1 VAPWPTRVAAV
12 RLTVCDY
19 DSRLHF
25 GKRPVF
31 HVLSAQPTPSEALEK
46 LEETPEDCVT
56 PCWKHG
62 GDLPCTCGGDEDG
75 TTAAPGG
82 W

>member
-1 VAPWPTRVAAV
+1 VAPWPTRLAAV

-31 HVLSAQPTPSEALEK
+31 HVLSAQPTPSEALDA
-46 LEETPEDCVT
+46 LERPEDCT
-56 PCWKHG
+56 IACYRRGGTEPCVCDDEH
-62 GDLPCTCGGDEDG
+62 EDG